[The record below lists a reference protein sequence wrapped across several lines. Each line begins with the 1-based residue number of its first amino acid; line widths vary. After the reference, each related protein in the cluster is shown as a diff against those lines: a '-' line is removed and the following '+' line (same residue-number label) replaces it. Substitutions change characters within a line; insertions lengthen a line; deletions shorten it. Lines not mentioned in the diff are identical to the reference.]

1 MQAAAKAAEHS
12 AVMHGLG
19 RGDRCIGIAHC
30 RVGNRATFD
39 DQRGLHA
46 EEGGLPNHDVGPFTY
61 F

>member
-1 MQAAAKAAEHS
+1 MQAAAKAAEHG

-19 RGDRCIGIAHC
+19 CGDRCIGITHRGMC
-30 RVGNRATFD
+30 NRAAFD